1 MNRHTTRLS
10 TRRLS
15 TRRLS
20 TSRLSTRRLSTR
32 TPAATPW
39 HSPPALLVILV
50 SAMLGLAG
58 CGDEPPAA
66 DGVQPTG
73 AATDGGSPT
82 DGGTEPA
89 NACELF
95 SEEEAEAV
103 AGNPVTAGQ
112 LLGVICIWEP
122 EDLDNDAHL
131 QVSVGYVP
139 APPGTDVDAVC
150 QAGLAGI
157 PDSEPLAGTGLGNSA
172 YWDFQS
178 ATLANSG
185 SLHICFD
192 GGMLDTAAIGL
203 RSEPELQEVAISIA
217 ETVLAR
223 L

>member
-1 MNRHTTRLS
+1 MNRHTT
-10 TRRLS
+10 
-15 TRRLS
+15 
-20 TSRLSTRRLSTR
+20 RLSTRRLSTR

-73 AATDGGSPT
+73 AATGGGSPTDGGSST

>member
-1 MNRHTTRLS
+1 MNRHTTRSS
-10 TRRLS
+10 TR
-15 TRRLS
+15 
-20 TSRLSTRRLSTR
+20 RLSTRRLSTR

-66 DGVQPTG
+66 DGAPPTG